1 MNAIKMIFTEHKCYL
16 KMLGIALS
24 LTSLFLLLNVIVVI
38 SKLFAVTDRQLL
50 ALRRDYVCIS
60 SRTGYHLAKEQKTEQ
75 NKNRIRT

>member
-38 SKLFAVTDRQLL
+38 SKFV
-50 ALRRDYVCIS
+50 VCCD
-60 SRTGYHLAKEQKTEQ
+60 SRTIGSDS
-75 NKNRIRT
+75 